1 MKEYKPKSII
11 DFGIYQD
18 ITLIEAVQANFNFIN
33 ESLIKR
39 SDFFVSLDTI
49 RDIVSTNKILLSDE
63 AYYASFWK
71 EGVANEFKLNG
82 FDILVPLSKD
92 EDNDDLFDDSYDYD
106 TDWGSAFDNLYY
118 NDNLDMDQQSP
129 EFWDNL

>member
-1 MKEYKPKSII
+1 MKEYKYKSII
-11 DFGIYQD
+11 DFGVYRD
-18 ITLIEAVQANFNFIN
+18 LTLIEAVQADFNFIN
-33 ESLIKR
+33 ENLLKR

-49 RDIVSTNKILLSDE
+49 HNIASTNRISLSDE
-63 AYYASFWK
+63 AYYVSYWK

-82 FDILVPLSKD
+82 FDILVPPSKD
-92 EDNDDLFDDSYDYD
+92 QDIDNSFDDSYNYD
-106 TDWGSAFDNLYY
+106 TDWGSAFDNSYY